1 MLIVRG
7 LTRPGLG
14 PVNLDIAN
22 RECVVLSGPSGAGK
36 TLLLR
41 AIADLDP
48 ADGRITLN
56 GVARDDVAGPEW
68 RRRIAYV
75 DAEAAWWSDVAGDHF
90 DDTDAARRGLAG
102 LGLGAELLDKPV
114 ALLSTGERQ
123 RLALL
128 RALVL
133 EPSAM
138 LLDEPTSSLDADN
151 AKRVEAMI
159 EERRAAGA
167 AILIV
172 THDDA
177 QARRLAAR
185 KLVIEAGTITETST
199 GAAP

>member
-1 MLIVRG
+1 MLTVRG

-48 ADGRITLN
+48 ADGQITLN

-75 DAEAAWWSDVAGDHF
+75 AAEAAWWSDVAGDHF
-90 DDTDAARRGLAG
+90 DDTDAARRELAG

-114 ALLSTGERQ
+114 PLLSTGERQ

>member
-1 MLIVRG
+1 MLTVRG

-14 PVNLDIAN
+14 PIDLEIADG
-22 RECVVLSGPSGAGK
+22 ECVVLSGPSGTGK

-41 AIADLDP
+41 ALADLDP
-48 ADGRITLN
+48 AAGRMTLN
-56 GVARDDVAGPEW
+56 GVARDDMPGPEW
-68 RRRIAYV
+68 RRRVAYV
-75 DAEAAWWSDVAGDHF
+75 AAEAAWWSDMAGDHF
-90 DDTDAARRGLAG
+90 DDADAARHALAG
-102 LGLGAELLDKPV
+102 LGLDDAVLEKQV

-151 AKRVEAMI
+151 AGRVEAMI

-167 AILIV
+167 AILVV

-185 KLVIEAGTITETST
+185 RLVIEGGAITE
-199 GAAP
+199 AAP

>member
-1 MLIVRG
+1 MLSVRV

-14 PVNLDIAN
+14 PVDFDIADG
-22 RECVVLSGPSGAGK
+22 ECVVLSGPSGAGK

-41 AIADLDP
+41 ALADLDP
-48 ADGRITLN
+48 ALGRVTLN
-56 GVARDDVAGPEW
+56 GVARDDVPGPEW
-68 RRRIAYV
+68 RRRLAYV
-75 DAEAAWWSDVAGDHF
+75 AAETAWWSDLAGDHF
-90 DDTDAARRGLAG
+90 DDADAARPGLAG
-102 LGLGAELLDKPV
+102 LGLDAAMLENPV

-138 LLDEPTSSLDADN
+138 LLDEPTSALDADN
-151 AKRVEAMI
+151 VGRVEAMI
-159 EERRAAGA
+159 EARRAAGA

-185 KLVIEAGTITETST
+185 QLVVEAGTVREV
-199 GAAP
+199 AL

>member
-1 MLIVRG
+1 MLSVRG

-14 PVNLDIAN
+14 PVDFDIADG
-22 RECVVLSGPSGAGK
+22 ECVVLSGPSGAGK

-41 AIADLDP
+41 ALADLDP
-48 ADGRITLN
+48 ALGRVTLN
-56 GVARDDVAGPEW
+56 GVARDDVPGPEW
-68 RRRIAYV
+68 RRRLAYV
-75 DAEAAWWSDVAGDHF
+75 AAEAAWWSDLAGDHF
-90 DDTDAARRGLAG
+90 DDADAARPGLAG
-102 LGLGAELLDKPV
+102 LGLDAAMLENPV

-138 LLDEPTSSLDADN
+138 LLDEPTAALDADN
-151 AKRVEAMI
+151 VGRVEAMI
-159 EERRAAGA
+159 EARRAAGA

-185 KLVIEAGTITETST
+185 QLVVEAGTVREV
-199 GAAP
+199 AL

>member
-1 MLIVRG
+1 MLTVRG

-14 PVNLDIAN
+14 PVDFDIADG
-22 RECVVLSGPSGAGK
+22 ECVVLTGASGAGK

-48 ADGRITLN
+48 AAGRITLN
-56 GVARDDVAGPEW
+56 GVARDDVPGPEW
-68 RRRIAYV
+68 RRRVAYV
-75 DAEAAWWSDVAGDHF
+75 AAEAAWWSDTAGDHF
-90 DDTDAARRGLAG
+90 DDAEAARRALAG
-102 LGLGAELLDKPV
+102 LGLDAAVLEKQV

-133 EPSAM
+133 EPLAM

-151 AKRVEAMI
+151 AGRVEAMI
-159 EERRAAGA
+159 EKRRAAGA
-167 AILIV
+167 AILVV

-177 QARRLAAR
+177 QARRLI
-185 KLVIEAGTITETST
+185 IEGGAIRETAS
-199 GAAP
+199 

>member
-1 MLIVRG
+1 MLSVRG

-14 PVNLDIAN
+14 PVDFDIADG
-22 RECVVLSGPSGAGK
+22 ECVVLSGPSGAGK

-41 AIADLDP
+41 ALADLDP
-48 ADGRITLN
+48 ALGRVTLN
-56 GVARDDVAGPEW
+56 GVARDDVPGPEW
-68 RRRIAYV
+68 RRRLAYV
-75 DAEAAWWSDVAGDHF
+75 AAEAAWWSDLAGDHF
-90 DDTDAARRGLAG
+90 DDADAARPGLAG
-102 LGLGAELLDKPV
+102 LGLDAAMLENPV

-133 EPSAM
+133 EPSAL
-138 LLDEPTSSLDADN
+138 LLDEPTSALDADN
-151 AKRVEAMI
+151 VGRVEAMI
-159 EERRAAGA
+159 EARRAAGA

-185 KLVIEAGTITETST
+185 QLVVEAGTVREV
-199 GAAP
+199 AL

>member
-1 MLIVRG
+1 MLTVRG

-14 PVNLDIAN
+14 PIDLEIADG
-22 RECVVLSGPSGAGK
+22 ECVVLSGPSGTGK
-36 TLLLR
+36 TLLLH
-41 AIADLDP
+41 ALADLDP
-48 ADGRITLN
+48 AAGRMTLN
-56 GVARDDVAGPEW
+56 GVARDDMPGPEW
-68 RRRIAYV
+68 RRRVAYV
-75 DAEAAWWSDVAGDHF
+75 AAEAAWWSDMAGDHF
-90 DDTDAARRGLAG
+90 DDADAARHALAG
-102 LGLGAELLDKPV
+102 LGLDDAVLEKQV

-151 AKRVEAMI
+151 AGRVEAMI

-167 AILIV
+167 AILVV

-185 KLVIEAGTITETST
+185 RLVIEGGAITE
-199 GAAP
+199 AAP

>member
-1 MLIVRG
+1 MLTVRG

-14 PVNLDIAN
+14 PIDLEIADG
-22 RECVVLSGPSGAGK
+22 ECVVLSGPSGTGK
-36 TLLLR
+36 TLLLH
-41 AIADLDP
+41 ALADLDP
-48 ADGRITLN
+48 AAGRMTLN
-56 GVARDDVAGPEW
+56 GVARDDMPGPEW
-68 RRRIAYV
+68 RRRVAYV
-75 DAEAAWWSDVAGDHF
+75 AAEAAWWSDMAGDHF
-90 DDTDAARRGLAG
+90 DDADAARHALAG
-102 LGLGAELLDKPV
+102 LGLDDAVLEKQV
-114 ALLSTGERQ
+114 ALLSTSERQ

-151 AKRVEAMI
+151 AGRVEAMI

-167 AILIV
+167 AILVV

-185 KLVIEAGTITETST
+185 RLVIEGGAITE
-199 GAAP
+199 AAP

>member
-1 MLIVRG
+1 MLSVRG

-14 PVNLDIAN
+14 PVDFDIADG
-22 RECVVLSGPSGAGK
+22 ECVVLSGPSGAGK

-41 AIADLDP
+41 ALADLDP
-48 ADGRITLN
+48 ALGRVTLN
-56 GVARDDVAGPEW
+56 GVARDDVPGPEW
-68 RRRIAYV
+68 RRRLAYV
-75 DAEAAWWSDVAGDHF
+75 AAEAAWWSDLAGDHF
-90 DDTDAARRGLAG
+90 DDADAARPGLAG
-102 LGLGAELLDKPV
+102 LGLDAAMLENPV

-138 LLDEPTSSLDADN
+138 LLDEPTSALDADN
-151 AKRVEAMI
+151 VGRVEAMI
-159 EERRAAGA
+159 EARRAAGA

-185 KLVIEAGTITETST
+185 QLVVEAGTVREV
-199 GAAP
+199 AL